1 MQETV
6 ESEMKSWADIV
17 KKTNNTQRKNL
28 TENSVKQA
36 ARLVNEEERQSKNL
50 MIYDCPEKVGEEAWG
65 RGVIT
70 LRLRGTSRWDLI
82 CLKQLL
88 TYTVWGRK
96 NLAK

>member
-65 RGVIT
+65 AGCYYTATAVYKSMGFDLSQTVIDIYS
-70 LRLRGTSRWDLI
+70 LG
-82 CLKQLL
+82 KKEP
-88 TYTVWGRK
+88 G
-96 NLAK
+96 